1 MFLTII
7 TVNKQLLSSGGDDR
21 VSITSEQIVLVNII
35 EDFVKR
41 EVKETITHLGAC
53 KCETCYFNA
62 CALALNA
69 IEPKYVT
76 SSQGALLTEVTETE
90 IGNKTKII
98 VEVTKAVL
106 KVMEFPHHN

>member
-1 MFLTII
+1 
-7 TVNKQLLSSGGDDR
+7 
-21 VSITSEQIVLVNII
+21 VSIPSEQTVLVNII

-41 EVKETITHLGAC
+41 QVRETITHLGAC
-53 KCETCYFNA
+53 LCETCYFNA

-76 SSQGALLTEVTETE
+76 TSRGALLSEITETE
-90 IGNKTKII
+90 IENKTKII

-106 KVMEFPHHN
+106 KVMEFPHHCLTDHSKA